1 MIASPEVNTKIL
13 VLSLAYRTYNSYRTC
28 TLRLMD
34 YPGTACGHNPY
45 RLYTLQNYISNTRI
59 HQSDRISSKSNVNYS
74 IVIYHC
80 TIRLY
85 YNKID

>member
-34 YPGTACGHNPY
+34 YPGNAWGHNLCS
-45 RLYTLQNYISNTRI
+45 LYTLQNYISNTRI
-59 HQSDRISSKSNVNYS
+59 HQSDRIITKSNVTYS